1 MTGMA
6 GVLAT
11 CDDLWAMGGWIARP
25 RVDRESLYFS
35 SMDDGGTLKDL

>member
-1 MTGMA
+1 MA

-25 RVDRESLYFS
+25 RVDRESIFFIN
-35 SMDDGGTLKDL
+35 G